1 MALDQFSRSAQRPW
15 RVFLVCKA
23 AACLALCAGMALPL
37 AGWAAPPVS
46 PAPAGQAYGRPDVQ
60 ALIFPTAGGDMID
73 LTYPGV
79 VPPLQAERDVTAL
92 LHAGGWHTTDVD
104 ISDEALPVQGRAPVP
119 MTSVTFQTEG
129 VTPAAGQATVRLEPW
144 AVGLRIYRTLAVTY
158 IMPPDFKFD
167 GLRNYQDNH
176 VQIALDQEQST
187 LTYHIRVLDG
197 GNFSSLSLPLTQSSQ
212 MMEQAG
218 GQSHR
223 KLKLLGILVVG
234 LVAAGV
240 GYAVYTLL
248 SRLH

>member
-1 MALDQFSRSAQRPW
+1 MALDQFSRSARCPR
-15 RVFLVCKA
+15 RVSLVCNA
-23 AACLALCAGMALPL
+23 AAWLALYAGMTLPL
-37 AGWAAPPVS
+37 ASQASPPVS

-60 ALIFPTAGGDMID
+60 ALIFPSAGGDMID

-79 VPPLQAERDVTAL
+79 VPPVQAERDVTAL

-119 MTSVTFQTEG
+119 MTSVTFQTVG
-129 VTPAAGQATVRLEPW
+129 VTPAQGQATIRLEPW
-144 AVGLRIYRTLAVTY
+144 AVGLRGYRTLAVTY
-158 IMPPDFKFD
+158 IMPPGFKFD
-167 GLRNYQDNH
+167 GLRTYQDSH
-176 VQIALDQEQST
+176 VQITLDQEQST

-197 GNFSSLSLPLTQSSQ
+197 GNFSSLGLPLTQSSQ
-212 MMEQAG
+212 QMDQADAH
-218 GQSHR
+218 SHR